1 MQIPNWSKWLQMPEL
16 ELWQAVA
23 LSLNVEPDILGSVCY
38 EEEDGM
44 WYSFH
49 DVNTIERFPIGIFE
63 PPAIRDEFIRRKAIL
78 EGHVNSGKHFTASVQ
93 TKGAHKYV
101 AFNEFVVWS
110 GDQGWTSPDELKPVE
125 STRTEVAQAPEQ
137 ASGNLVGSSPNALM
151 CRNIVHKT
159 NARVRELDSMIRQ
172 AMQQSKNPNDHL
184 AVFHL
189 LKEMALEEE
198 TPFTGVVDR
207 AKGLEYTSAT
217 RNDLKYLSTRTVK
230 STIKRLTVN
239 DN

>member
-1 MQIPNWSKWLQMPEL
+1 
-16 ELWQAVA
+16 
-23 LSLNVEPDILGSVCY
+23 
-38 EEEDGM
+38 M

-125 STRTEVAQAPEQ
+125 STRTEPSGVASPGGVARDVKNVFDGKGQA
-137 ASGNLVGSSPNALM
+137 V
-151 CRNIVHKT
+151 
-159 NARVRELDSMIRQ
+159 
-172 AMQQSKNPNDHL
+172 
-184 AVFHL
+184 
-189 LKEMALEEE
+189 
-198 TPFTGVVDR
+198 
-207 AKGLEYTSAT
+207 
-217 RNDLKYLSTRTVK
+217 
-230 STIKRLTVN
+230 
-239 DN
+239 

>member
-1 MQIPNWSKWLQMPEL
+1 
-16 ELWQAVA
+16 
-23 LSLNVEPDILGSVCY
+23 
-38 EEEDGM
+38 
-44 WYSFH
+44 
-49 DVNTIERFPIGIFE
+49 
-63 PPAIRDEFIRRKAIL
+63 
-78 EGHVNSGKHFTASVQ
+78 
-93 TKGAHKYV
+93 V

-207 AKGLEYTSAT
+207 DKGLEYTSAT